1 MNEDTIVNKTKS
13 LNFKENLDTIEMNK
27 GEITKE
33 LRKRKSFTNNY
44 AFPWMSIGLIFV
56 YITIYI
62 FCVYGKQNMI
72 EVDLNSIFIPISNGN
87 DILHKNLWGIITNI
101 FVHRSLWDLINTIFI
116 LIFCGFFIE
125 KYIKRRVLL
134 IVYILSVI
142 VFNCISLFVYPYD
155 LYLGSFTIV
164 SFLIGMCIYFSYR
177 FKRFVMSI
185 DIYIYI
191 ALTFIGF
198 FTSYM
203 VYFYNIFQFVA
214 SYLIG
219 VIVMFILDTK
229 ALRENRK
236 I

>member
-72 EVDLNSIFIPISNGN
+72 EVALNSIFIPISNGN
-87 DILHKNLWGIITNI
+87 DILHKNLWGIIT
-101 FVHRSLWDLINTIFI
+101 
-116 LIFCGFFIE
+116 IE